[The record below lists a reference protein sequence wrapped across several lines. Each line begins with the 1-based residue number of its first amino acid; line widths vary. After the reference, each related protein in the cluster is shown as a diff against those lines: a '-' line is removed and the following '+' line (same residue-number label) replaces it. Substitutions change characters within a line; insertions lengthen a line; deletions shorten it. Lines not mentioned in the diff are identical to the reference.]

1 MKIAYLIDYDPG
13 INSGVMQKIRQQ
25 SGQWRSKGHTV
36 YLISTK
42 TMSIYDGE
50 ENILH
55 RQKSLNLEFG
65 KLGTALNLL
74 YNAYYINVLMEKI
87 DIDIIYMRYRPF
99 IPFFQKMLKQYK
111 VIMEINSDDTLE
123 YRTHSKLKHWYN
135 RYTREV
141 FLKDMDA
148 FVSVSHELKERFLYL
163 NKPIEV
169 IANGI
174 DVRSCDVAEAVDNEQ
189 PTLVFVGSP
198 GQSWHGMEKIIKM
211 AEYFKDYRFH
221 IIGTEG
227 EEMDNIRYFGYLSQE
242 KVIQTIKQ
250 GDVGIG
256 TLSLYQTG
264 LQEASPLKTRQYLAC
279 GVPLI
284 YAYKDTDLDEEA
296 TFALRLENM
305 EHNIDYSKIEQFV
318 QKVFQDRDIKKA
330 ARAFAEDVLDYAKKE
345 ERRLEFFQKVVD
357 A

>member
-1 MKIAYLIDYDPG
+1 MTIVYLIDYNPHD
-13 INSGVMQKIRQQ
+13 NNGVIQKIKQQ
-25 SGQWRSKGHTV
+25 SLQWSQKGHTV
-36 YLISTK
+36 YFVSTK
-42 TMSIYDGE
+42 TMSIYDHDE
-50 ENILH
+50 KVLY
-55 RQKSLNLEFG
+55 RQKAMHLNFG
-65 KLGTALNLL
+65 RVGTAIKLL
-74 YNAYYINVLMEKI
+74 YSAYHMKALMGKI
-87 DIDIIYMRYRPF
+87 EFDIIYMRYRPYML
-99 IPFFQKMLKQYK
+99 FFQKVLRQHK

-284 YAYKDTDLDEEA
+284 YAYKDTDLDEKA
-296 TFALRLENM
+296 TFALRLENV
-305 EHNIDYSKIEQFV
+305 EHNMDYSKIEQFV
-318 QKVFQDRDIKKA
+318 QKVFQNRDIKKA
-330 ARAFAEDVLDYAKKE
+330 ARAFAEGVLDYAKKE
-345 ERRLEFFQKVVD
+345 ERRLDFFQKVLD